1 MSVIE
6 DGILSERQELAE
18 EAEPLLTFQR
28 SVRSDGGRTT
38 GYQHNIPLEIVRLL
52 ELDTSDDV
60 RIECYQDGY
69 VVRPAD
75 EVVEE

>member
-1 MSVIE
+1 MSTVGDRIMAE
-6 DGILSERQELAE
+6 RENLTDDG
-18 EAEPLLTFQR
+18 EPLLTFER

-38 GYQHNIPLEIVRLL
+38 GYQHNIPLEVVRLL
-52 ELDTSDDV
+52 NIDASDDV

-75 EVVEE
+75 DK